1 MCDFKMIE
9 GDLVEVKLESGIVNF
24 FNITKKL
31 KESLQL
37 SDNKS
42 EMDQICFC
50 ANRLNLGSYYLLLNL
65 NDTIIVLQL

>member
-1 MCDFKMIE
+1 MLE

-24 FNITKKL
+24 FNITKNL

-37 SDNKS
+37 SDTKS

-50 ANRLNLGSYYLLLNL
+50 ANLCSEGDSIE
-65 NDTIIVLQL
+65 IID